1 MRRVIAMVLLVGLFA
16 SSCMS
21 APRNVSSPRTY
32 IPIKRPERIWLVDSE
47 GERLEVNKPRILPG
61 DTLFGRSRLGE
72 EVWIALDDVRR
83 VQARELDKRKTLLAV
98 GGVALAAGVLFA
110 IAAGTGSGV
119 DRDDIDRPEQS
130 IILFRSR

>member
-1 MRRVIAMVLLVGLFA
+1 MKRVIAMVLLVGIFA

-32 IPIKRPERIWLVDSE
+32 IPIKRPDRIWLVDNE

-72 EVWIALDDVRR
+72 EVWIALDNVRR
-83 VQARELDKRKTLLAV
+83 VQAREVDTKKTMLAV
-98 GGVALAAGVLFA
+98 GGGLLAAGLFIALAAG
-110 IAAGTGSGV
+110 TGGGADS
-119 DRDDIDRPEQS
+119 DDLDRPEQS

>member
-83 VQARELDKRKTLLAV
+83 VQARELDTRKTMLAV
-98 GGVALAAGVLFA
+98 GGAALAAGILVA
-110 IAAGTGSGV
+110 IAAGGGSGV
-119 DRDDIDRPEQS
+119 DRDVIDRPEQS
-130 IILFRSR
+130 IIFFRSR